1 MRLALLTG
9 AAAALSLLGA
19 AAAQAEMVYVDGPPV
34 VETAPGYVYDA
45 PAQVVVP
52 NYATGYRVVPRD
64 YVVVAPQPG
73 YVVERPAPRETYR
86 AIPRSEG
93 VVTTGYSSTR
103 TCMVDAFGFERCF

>member
-9 AAAALSLLGA
+9 TAAALSLLGA
-19 AAAQAEMVYVDGPPV
+19 ATAQAEMVYVDGPPV

-45 PAQVVVP
+45 PAPVVVP
-52 NYATGYRVVPRD
+52 NYDTGYRVVPRD

-73 YVVERPAPRETYR
+73 YVVERPVPRETYR
-86 AIPRSEG
+86 VAPRDEG
-93 VVTTGYSSTR
+93 VVTTGYTSTR